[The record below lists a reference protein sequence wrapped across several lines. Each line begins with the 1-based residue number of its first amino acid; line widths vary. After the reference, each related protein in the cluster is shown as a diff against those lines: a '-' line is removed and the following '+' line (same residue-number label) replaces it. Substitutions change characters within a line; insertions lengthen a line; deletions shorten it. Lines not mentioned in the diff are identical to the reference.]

1 MRPLRAVTGL
11 PSYLLA
17 ATSARI
23 GDEMVGVAAVLLV
36 LERTASPRLAG
47 AVVGAYLVPTVLS
60 GPVLGAWLDR
70 TRFRRAALAANQVL
84 LAAVMSAMV
93 VAVGSAPGWTVLAL
107 ASLVGLSVPMTSG
120 GFTSLLP
127 RFVPADVLGRAHAL
141 EGVSFNASAILGPAV
156 AATVAVAVSPA
167 AAVLTIAGFA
177 SLSLAA
183 LLCVPRTTCRGT
195 GRQRGIVRAVREGV
209 AHLARTPEL
218 RSVTLATSL
227 AFVGV
232 GMLTVA
238 LPLRAEELAGD
249 AALGGYVWA
258 AIEAGAVVGALA
270 WGRWHALWRPERVVL
285 AALTGYG
292 AVMLS
297 WPVAPVLALLIVLAA
312 VAGLAGGAGMPALFT
327 ARQRYTPPELYG
339 QLSTTGASLK
349 LGAFAAGAALGGQL
363 VPAVG
368 ASAVLLAAAVIQ
380 LAAAGSGRLA
390 AGSPRRRATGPGC
403 RTSPR
408 ADRRSARPVHR
419 PGP

>member
-36 LERTASPRLAG
+36 LERTGSPRLAG
-47 AVVGAYLVPTVLS
+47 AVAGAYLVPTVLS

-70 TRFRRAALAANQVL
+70 TRYRRAALAANQVL
-84 LAAVMSAMV
+84 LAVAMSALV
-93 VAVGSAPGWTVLAL
+93 VVVGSAPGWTAPVL

-127 RFVPADVLGRAHAL
+127 RFVPAGVLGRVHAL
-141 EGVSFNASAILGPAV
+141 EGISFNASAILGPAV

-177 SLSLAA
+177 AVSLAA
-183 LLCVPRTTCRGT
+183 LPGVPRTSGRGT
-195 GRQRGIVRAVREGV
+195 GWQRGIVRSVRDGI

-218 RSVTLATSL
+218 RSVTLATSS

-238 LPLRAEELAGD
+238 LPLRAGELAGD

-285 AALTGYG
+285 VAVAGYG

-297 WPVAPVLALLIVLAA
+297 WPAAPALTWLIALAA
-312 VAGLAGGAGMPALFT
+312 VAGLANGAGMPALFT
-327 ARQRYTPPELYG
+327 ARQRYTPGELYG

-363 VPAVG
+363 VPAIG
-368 ASAVLLAAAVIQ
+368 AGTVLFVVAVIQ
-380 LAAAGSGRLA
+380 LVAAGLGRLA
-390 AGSPRRRATGPGC
+390 AGSRHRRATGPGC